1 MGKIEIH
8 YNGRTPEIRQ
18 AEEVVSGQLRSMEV
32 QFTFSEDWEAYPLR
46 TSVFKSRRASRMWP
60 LDGEG
65 KAKIPG
71 DVIRTGVRS
80 ITVSVFGFAEMEGG
94 EYLRYNG
101 KPAAFRVEI
110 GGDIPGEGCP
120 DADPT
125 AYELIM
131 ISLSAKL
138 DANQGSDNA
147 GRVLVVGEDGIVR
160 PGEYSGGGGSGG
172 GGVNFRPDETL
183 TLTNGVLSVNTAD
196 AAEAGNMLPVTSN
209 AVYQIVGNIEALLKT
224 I

>member
-46 TSVFKSRRASRMWP
+46 TAVFKSRRASRMWP

-138 DANQGSDNA
+138 DANQGIDNA

-172 GGVNFRPDETL
+172 NLPPGGK
-183 TLTNGVLSVNTAD
+183 
-196 AAEAGNMLPVTSN
+196 AGQILYKKSDKDFDVEWDDIRIPEEYGLVTYDQN
-209 AVYQIVGNIEALLKT
+209 RT
-224 I
+224 ITIS